1 MKISTSIKRG
11 AEYLCVK
18 FGDVVIAIEQVA
30 LVKGLP
36 MWEVER
42 QLATGIKKRLIVSAR
57 TLMPLPPNT
66 EGA

>member
-42 QLATGIKKRLIVSAR
+42 QLASGIKKRLIVSAR
-57 TLMPLPPNT
+57 TLMPMPPNT